1 MGPLPG
7 TSGENREGVRML
19 NIPDF
24 QMAVFDRMGVCVAA
38 TCIAARPES
47 VRKLAT
53 WLKKVAR
60 GRMPKRGPF
69 SVEVRREQSKEENG
83 R

>member
-24 QMAVFDRMGVCVAA
+24 QMAVFDRRGVCVAA
-38 TCIAARPES
+38 TRVAARPES
-47 VRKLAT
+47 IRALVT
-53 WLKKVAR
+53 WLKKCAWKR
-60 GRMPKRGPF
+60 LPKKGPF
-69 SVEVRREQSKEENG
+69 SVEVRREQSKEENE

>member
-1 MGPLPG
+1 
-7 TSGENREGVRML
+7 ML

-38 TCIAARPES
+38 TRVAARPES
-47 VRKLAT
+47 IRALVT
-53 WLKKVAR
+53 WLKKCAWKR
-60 GRMPKRGPF
+60 LPKKGPF
-69 SVEVRREQSKEENG
+69 SVEVRREQSKKENE